1 MGEFLS
7 RWSGLRKISETQS
20 FALFEMMREN
30 PNPVPRMPEFGILS
44 RLDSTMTSVRVES
57 EDPNRKRPKIL

>member
-1 MGEFLS
+1 MIGIVAGHYG
-7 RWSGLRKISETQS
+7 GL
-20 FALFEMMREN
+20 F
-30 PNPVPRMPEFGILS
+30 ILS

>member
-1 MGEFLS
+1 MEGLGRSFPDIRLTFQV
-7 RWSGLRKISETQS
+7 RKVIGSGGVGWG
-20 FALFEMMREN
+20 A
-30 PNPVPRMPEFGILS
+30 RMPEFGILS